1 MANIYL
7 RGKTWW
13 GRVQKD
19 GKEYRASLKT
29 RSEADARKSLAEWER
44 RLTEESRGGK
54 PRLTLNEVLDEFIRE
69 HVATLRPTTKRR
81 YGISCQWLDEAMG
94 DMQLLDISTAHLK
107 EFETKRRSTGV
118 TAPTI
123 RRDLSTLS
131 SVFAFAIENEW
142 ADINPVTPFL
152 KQRRKRGLRDS
163 QARTRYLTRRDEE
176 HLLAHATPYV
186 RDAMIFAIYSGLRS
200 EEQFS
205 LTWDRVDQERGEVTI
220 PAHIAKGKRDRVV
233 ILMEE
238 AREVLKRTP
247 QHMRSPYVFHHGL
260 AVKVPPRDASKLPS
274 SCDQHAPRRMATAF
288 GTCCA
293 G

>member
-1 MANIYL
+1 M
-7 RGKTWW
+7 
-13 GRVQKD
+13 
-19 GKEYRASLKT
+19 
-29 RSEADARKSLAEWER
+29 
-44 RLTEESRGGK
+44 
-54 PRLTLNEVLDEFIRE
+54 
-69 HVATLRPTTKRR
+69 
-81 YGISCQWLDEAMG
+81 
-94 DMQLLDISTAHLK
+94 
-107 EFETKRRSTGV
+107 
-118 TAPTI
+118 
-123 RRDLSTLS
+123 
-131 SVFAFAIENEW
+131 
-142 ADINPVTPFL
+142 TPFL

-186 RDAMIFAIYSGLRS
+186 RDAMIFAIYSGCDLRS
-200 EEQFS
+200 SSHS
-205 LTWDRVDQERGEVTI
+205 LGIGSTKNAARLRSR
-220 PAHIAKGKRDRVV
+220 HIAKGKRDRVV

-293 G
+293 VKGGGTPCWHEGSALARSATHPRCRLFQERRWSLELVRDQLGHQSVVQTEKVSPSLRSTPAEGAGRTHLGTASHSETPSPPHKTHKG